1 MKTKH
6 AVMAVAFVV
15 CAGLLVFADRTPPDQ
30 VVEAAS
36 RTVRGPAAP
45 ADATNSTNN
54 PDAMSATNGA
64 HGGPAAGILALRS
77 RTELFG
83 AGDSGAH
90 HELFGSQSWG
100 PSLPSMAPANS
111 QIPPLPPLPAAM
123 VMPFTYLGKKSSDG
137 VWEVYLARGDET
149 LIVHDQTVID
159 SVYRVES
166 IKPPVLTLVYL
177 PQKTVQTIDIG
188 SAD

>member
-6 AVMAVAFVV
+6 AVMAAALVI
-15 CAGLLVFADRTPPDQ
+15 CAGLLIFADRTPTDQ

-36 RTVRGPAAP
+36 RTGHG
-45 ADATNSTNN
+45 DASPGGSTNDSNSTNGT
-54 PDAMSATNGA
+54 SGATGA
-64 HGGPAAGILALRS
+64 RGAPAAGILALRS
-77 RTELFG
+77 RAELFA
-83 AGDSGAH
+83 AGDNGAH
-90 HELFGSQSWG
+90 HELFGSQSWA
-100 PSLPSMAPANS
+100 PPLPSMAPADS
-111 QIPPLPPLPAAM
+111 KIPPLPPLPPAM

-137 VWEVYLARGDET
+137 IWEVYLARGDET

-166 IKPPVLTLVYL
+166 IRPPVLTLVYL
-177 PQKTVQTIDIG
+177 PQNTVQTIDIG

>member
-1 MKTKH
+1 
-6 AVMAVAFVV
+6 MAVAFVV

-100 PSLPSMAPANS
+100 PSLPS
-111 QIPPLPPLPAAM
+111 
-123 VMPFTYLGKKSSDG
+123 
-137 VWEVYLARGDET
+137 
-149 LIVHDQTVID
+149 
-159 SVYRVES
+159 
-166 IKPPVLTLVYL
+166 
-177 PQKTVQTIDIG
+177 
-188 SAD
+188 

>member
-6 AVMAVAFVV
+6 ALMAAAFVV
-15 CAGLLVFADRTPPDQ
+15 CAGLLIFADRTPPDQ

-36 RTVRGPAAP
+36 RAVRGDASPAGS
-45 ADATNSTNN
+45 TNSTNSANGTN
-54 PDAMSATNGA
+54 PAA
-64 HGGPAAGILALRS
+64 AAGILALRS

-83 AGDSGAH
+83 ADANGAH
-90 HELFGSQSWG
+90 HELFGSMPWA
-100 PSLPSMAPANS
+100 PPLPSMAAS
-111 QIPPLPPLPAAM
+111 DAQIPPLPPLPGAM
-123 VMPFTYLGKKSSDG
+123 LMPFTYLGKKSSDG
-137 VWEVYLARGDET
+137 IWEVYLARGDET

-159 SVYRVES
+159 STYRVES